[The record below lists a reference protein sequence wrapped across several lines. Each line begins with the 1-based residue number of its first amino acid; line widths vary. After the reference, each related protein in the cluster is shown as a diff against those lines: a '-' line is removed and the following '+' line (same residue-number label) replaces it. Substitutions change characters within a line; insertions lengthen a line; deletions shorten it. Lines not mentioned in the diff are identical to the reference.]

1 MEPVQES
8 TSHDAFLSSMTFATK
23 DCDCD
28 ECGIRTP
35 LSNSIINEAIQHH
48 KRQKLLYDHMSFVSQ
63 ERALI
68 KREGTVSLW
77 KLIMPPGS
85 DPLIEFTGSSWRCIL
100 VDRIPRGRIV
110 KITGTGIIGSSD
122 ECKSRQLCDWK
133 EKGVYIYPTT
143 KSRKSMGFV
152 NEKQDKDAILS
163 KGDTSQHIVLY
174 IIKATEKV
182 LEVNNDS
189 SSCDSDA
196 SLQKLSPWALDIIS
210 AFKASK
216 EANVDV
222 GGLLGEEH
230 SIRFWNK
237 TNEALP

>member
-1 MEPVQES
+1 
-8 TSHDAFLSSMTFATK
+8 
-23 DCDCD
+23 
-28 ECGIRTP
+28 
-35 LSNSIINEAIQHH
+35 
-48 KRQKLLYDHMSFVSQ
+48 
-63 ERALI
+63 
-68 KREGTVSLW
+68 
-77 KLIMPPGS
+77 
-85 DPLIEFTGSSWRCIL
+85 
-100 VDRIPRGRIV
+100 
-110 KITGTGIIGSSD
+110 
-122 ECKSRQLCDWK
+122 
-133 EKGVYIYPTT
+133 
-143 KSRKSMGFV
+143 MGFV